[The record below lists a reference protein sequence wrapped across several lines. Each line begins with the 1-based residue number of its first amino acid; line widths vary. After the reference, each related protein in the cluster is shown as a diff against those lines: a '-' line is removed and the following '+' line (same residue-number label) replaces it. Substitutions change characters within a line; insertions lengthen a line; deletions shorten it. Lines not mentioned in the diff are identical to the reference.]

1 MERRFPHGEMETP
14 ISTSIIAPVSM
25 CKESW
30 VKSSCFFRMSGRR
43 RNTKRPRI
51 SWLWKLGKLETYDY
65 IFFCCCCW
73 RCFLDSSLTRQFKEI
88 QQGPVLRLMESPPMM
103 ITTGVGEGKRER
115 GGGQVSPA
123 EEEPRTLV
131 TSSMATDRLAVVSDA
146 QRRWHVGWGRVDES
160 ASLSPPSLAPSLG
173 CIFYIY
179 FLCVCVCCVSSLSP
193 LSPFALPSVS
203 VESTRLR
210 RPQPAAAAAA
220 ASSSSSSL
228 SSSILFENQWCQR
241 KDGQTRRSY
250 DLASLVTFSPLSG
263 HVIGWMLYRF
273 AFSEGRVFRRCLMNW
288 FKLVLMMVNPEL
300 KLV

>member
-1 MERRFPHGEMETP
+1 MTTF
-14 ISTSIIAPVSM
+14 
-25 CKESW
+25 
-30 VKSSCFFRMSGRR
+30 
-43 RNTKRPRI
+43 
-51 SWLWKLGKLETYDY
+51 
-65 IFFCCCCW
+65 FFCCCCW

-179 FLCVCVCCVSSLSP
+179 FFVCVCVVSLLFLLSLLSP
-193 LSPFALPSVS
+193 SLLYRWKARGCDGLS
-203 VESTRLR
+203 RRRQRRRRRRHRHRCR
-210 RPQPAAAAAA
+210 RP
-220 ASSSSSSL
+220 S
-228 SSSILFENQWCQR
+228 
-241 KDGQTRRSY
+241 
-250 DLASLVTFSPLSG
+250 FSKINGVSG
-263 HVIGWMLYRF
+263 KTDRQADPTTLLRW
-273 AFSEGRVFRRCLMNW
+273 
-288 FKLVLMMVNPEL
+288 
-300 KLV
+300 